1 MAITTIGLDLVKPE
15 FPIVGYNELFKEV
28 KRRTLRRHEILQF
41 FRRLSPCLVGIEQC
55 SGAHYWGRQFQD
67 LGHNVKVVPTHY
79 IKMELNNP
87 NKGFFNDAR
96 VIAAATIRTNIPEVP
111 IKSVEQLEANSIYRM
126 YTQCLRDR
134 NSVCNLTWQMLTEQG
149 VNIPKGVTA
158 MRRFLP
164 CLLEDSANGF
174 GDRLRRILEN
184 RLKLLIEMDDHLN
197 FYESEISSSH
207 H

>member
-1 MAITTIGLDLVKPE
+1 M
-15 FPIVGYNELFKEV
+15 
-28 KRRTLRRHEILQF
+28 LRGPL
-41 FRRLSPCLVGIEQC
+41 L
-55 SGAHYWGRQFQD
+55 GRQFQD

-149 VNIPKGVTA
+149 VNIPKGLQRCAAFCLVA
-158 MRRFLP
+158 RRLCNGSETVFAEFLKSP
-164 CLLEDSANGF
+164 EAVDRNG
-174 GDRLRRILEN
+174 
-184 RLKLLIEMDDHLN
+184 
-197 FYESEISSSH
+197 
-207 H
+207 